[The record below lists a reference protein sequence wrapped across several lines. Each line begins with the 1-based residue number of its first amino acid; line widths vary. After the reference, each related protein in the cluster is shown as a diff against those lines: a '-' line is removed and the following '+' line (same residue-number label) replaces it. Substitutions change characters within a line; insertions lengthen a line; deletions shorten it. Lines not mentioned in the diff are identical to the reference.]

1 LCYTHIMDANHH
13 IWRVWANKLHIWGV
27 DELAATFLEALGPLT
42 TLGAQFIYLGQ
53 PFLGRAGLQGH
64 LEALAQ
70 MLENSTETRAFV
82 DYLREKSY
90 P

>member
-1 LCYTHIMDANHH
+1 MDANHH

-27 DELAATFLEALGPLT
+27 DDLAATLLEALGPLT

-53 PFLGRAGLQGH
+53 PLLSWGALDGH
-64 LEALAQ
+64 LDALAH
-70 MLENSTETRAFV
+70 MLESSSETRAFV
-82 DYLREKSY
+82 DYLREKRN